1 MASFFISYDRE
12 SRATVATLAADVVRL
27 GHIAWFDQEI
37 GGGRRWWDQ
46 ILEKIRECDVFIFV
60 LDPQA
65 LDSPAC
71 KSEWNYAADLGKS
84 ILPVLVSDQVDTDR
98 LPARLAEIQFIDY
111 LAPDRDAAI
120 RLARAL
126 NTIPPSASLPDP
138 LPDPPKAPVSY
149 IFTLEERIES
159 PDTLSYEAHSV
170 LITDLKKSL
179 RDPAHNDHTHRLLE
193 MLRNRR
199 DFLATFAEEVEELLA
214 ATTKH
219 TSYVQ
224 DKTIF
229 PPPAVDSSEGFFRWG
244 MRRARKSLQNSGHRV
259 WERVISPETRL
270 GAALRAAIVGFILY
284 ASSSFI
290 VGFFWTK
297 PDETQQSFEGWTV
310 LSLLILC
317 GVAGGIAGKNPRA
330 TFSALAALAAM
341 AVMGIGTV
349 WWKTHHGT
357 VFRFGKAMIWGGAA
371 AILVA
376 FIVVAWEMIRALR
389 TQYRQRATPE
399 K

>member
-12 SRATVATLAADVVRL
+12 SRAIVATLGADIVQL

-84 ILPVLVSDQVDTDR
+84 ILPVLVSDQVDTEH
-98 LPARLAEIQFIDY
+98 LPARLGEIQFIDY
-111 LAPDRDAAI
+111 RAPDRDAAI

-126 NTIPPSASLPDP
+126 NTIPPSVSLPDP

-149 IFTLEERIES
+149 IITLAERVES
-159 PDTLSYEAHSV
+159 PDTLTYEDQSV
-170 LITDLKKSL
+170 LMTDLRRSL
-179 RDPAHNDHTHRLLE
+179 RDSAHNDHTHRLLE
-193 MLRNRR
+193 TLRNRR
-199 DFLATFAEEVEELLA
+199 DFLAAFAEEVEELLA
-214 ATTKH
+214 ATKKH
-219 TSYVQ
+219 TSYVP
-224 DKTIF
+224 DKTTD
-229 PPPAVDSSEGFFRWG
+229 PPLAVDSSEGFFRWG
-244 MRRARKSLQNSGHRV
+244 MRSARKSIRDSGHRV

-284 ASSSFI
+284 ASSTFI
-290 VGFFWTK
+290 VGLIS
-297 PDETQQSFEGWTV
+297 TQQTVGGWTV
-310 LSLLILC
+310 LLLLILC

-330 TFSALAALAAM
+330 TFGALAALAAL
-341 AVMGIGTV
+341 ALMGIGTV
-349 WWKTHHGT
+349 RWTRFAN
-357 VFRFGKAMIWGGAA
+357 VFPFGKAMIWGGVA

>member
-12 SRATVATLAADVVRL
+12 SRATVATLAADVVQL

-37 GGGRRWWDQ
+37 GGGRRWWNQ

-65 LDSPAC
+65 LDSQAC

-84 ILPVLVSDQVDTDR
+84 ILPVLVSDQVDTDH
-98 LPARLAEIQFIDY
+98 LPTRLAEIQFIDY
-111 LAPDRDAAI
+111 RAPDRDAAI

-149 IFTLEERIES
+149 IITLEERIES
-159 PDTLSYEAHSV
+159 PDTLTYEDQSV
-170 LITDLKKSL
+170 LMTDLRRIL

-193 MLRNRR
+193 TLRNRR

-214 ATTKH
+214 ATKKH
-219 TSYVQ
+219 TSYVP
-224 DKTIF
+224 DKTTD
-229 PPPAVDSSEGFFRWG
+229 PPLAVASSQSPIRWVIG
-244 MRRARKSLQNSGHRV
+244 LIRESLQSSGHRI
-259 WERVISPETRL
+259 WERVISPATRL
-270 GAALRAAIVGFILY
+270 GASLRAAVAGFILY
-284 ASSSFI
+284 ASSTLI
-290 VGFFWTK
+290 VGAIWK
-297 PDETQQSFEGWTV
+297 EQQSADGWTV
-310 LSLLILC
+310 LVLLILC

-330 TFSALAALAAM
+330 TFSALAALAAV
-341 AVMGIGTV
+341 ALIGIGKI
-349 WWKTHHGT
+349 WWSTRHGT
-357 VFRFGKAMIWGGAA
+357 VFPFGGAMIWGGVG

-376 FIVVAWEMIRALR
+376 FVVVAWEMMRALR
-389 TQYRQRATPE
+389 TQYRQRGKPE